1 MAALD
6 SASARKV
13 KSLYMKGVY
22 PNGNKVKAG
31 KMEDA
36 YKNLMNYANR
46 LEETQPSH
54 ARTLKAELHKRA
66 MELSLSD
73 VEDKAEMVHDGT
85 TQSHQKVLKIKEM
98 VAQLA
103 SEVND
108 TANTAKATV
117 ARSGAVQ
124 TSVADAKAKTAAAGD
139 HGVSSASS
147 SGAAI
152 EKKEAIIEQFGNDYQ
167 HLANDVLK
175 QDYEQEVTD
184 LQVNILEDLAED
196 SKDKVL
202 VQDVKI
208 EVLEERLKMSDK
220 TIKELQEEL
229 KQSLKIQVTATR
241 ITQACPCSSKI
252 LGRIAI
258 NRRPSLQSR
267 QRLCRRS
274 SWQTHVCGHS

>member
-1 MAALD
+1 MAALTPKT
-6 SASARKV
+6 AGVAK
-13 KSLYMKGVY
+13 KLFLTGVY

-85 TQSHQKVLKIKEM
+85 TQSHQRVLKIKEM

-103 SEVND
+103 SEVN
-108 TANTAKATV
+108 NTAKNTKATV
-117 ARSGAVQ
+117 ALSGALQ
-124 TSVADAKAKTAAAGD
+124 TSVADAKAKTAAAGG

-167 HLANDVLK
+167 HLANEVLK

-184 LQVNILEDLAED
+184 LQVNILEDLVED
-196 SKDKVL
+196 SKDNVL

-208 EVLEERLKMSDK
+208 EVLEERLKMSDE
-220 TIKELQEEL
+220 TIKELEEEL
-229 KQSLKIQVTATR
+229 KQSLKRQVTATR
-241 ITQACPCSSKI
+241 ITQACPWIS
-252 LGRIAI
+252 
-258 NRRPSLQSR
+258 
-267 QRLCRRS
+267 
-274 SWQTHVCGHS
+274 